1 MTIFSKIF
9 DTEEKHSASQMG
21 SGGLSVLSTPSLVA
35 FMENAAYHLGETL
48 LQDPKQSTVGSHI
61 SIQHLKASKIGD
73 PVTINITDL
82 KVNGR
87 RFDFRIEAFVKDT
100 FVPEASHTRIAIDR
114 EKFLKNL

>member
-35 FMENAAYHLGETL
+35 FMENAAYHLAETL
-48 LQDPKQSTVGSHI
+48 LQDPTQSTVGSHI
-61 SIQHLKASKIGD
+61 CIQHLKASKIGD

-100 FVPEASHTRIAIDR
+100 FVAEASHTRIAIDC

>member
-1 MTIFSKIF
+1 M
-9 DTEEKHSASQMG
+9 
-21 SGGLSVLSTPSLVA
+21 
-35 FMENAAYHLGETL
+35 
-48 LQDPKQSTVGSHI
+48 
-61 SIQHLKASKIGD
+61 GD

-100 FVPEASHTRIAIDR
+100 FVAEASHTRMAIDC